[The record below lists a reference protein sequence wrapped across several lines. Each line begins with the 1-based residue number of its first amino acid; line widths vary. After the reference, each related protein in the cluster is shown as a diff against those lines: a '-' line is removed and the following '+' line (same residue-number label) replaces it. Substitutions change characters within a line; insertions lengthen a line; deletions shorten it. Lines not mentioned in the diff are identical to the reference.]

1 MQKSSFFHGT
11 SPTPPLLSIP
21 PFVSPCD
28 KRQKLST
35 PSRSPCLLRR
45 FRTTRHYC
53 CSTPFSSSSP
63 FPPLAKSSLP
73 LSSFH
78 MQGGKKEDKS
88 WESNVSPI
96 RNTADTIPKTDFELE
111 KSSSVHTRYTAQ
123 ICSNVRQILYRSVL
137 VAGGC
142 GEGGSCLHYTTASSS
157 SSSSSLFHR
166 RLWEVSQLPPFPPSA
181 TFSSFS
187 TTHSPSEGGREG
199 GTRRSPL
206 FFYSSSTLRPPA
218 QAPFFYTKAL
228 GAQEEEKGRKA
239 DLSPLPR
246 KKEED
251 QYVLFLRIVS
261 FSPKE
266 DLPPVKAEKSCCMPF
281 HTRKGKKE
289 GEGEKRGEDRK
300 FHGKKIFSWN

>member
-142 GEGGSCLHYTTASSS
+142 GEGESCLHYTTAS

-187 TTHSPSEGGREG
+187 TTHSPSEGPGVPPFSF
-199 GTRRSPL
+199 TRFPPSA
-206 FFYSSSTLRPPA
+206 RPPA
-218 QAPFFYTKAL
+218 RAPFFTQKPLAHRREKK
-228 GAQEEEKGRKA
+228 GVKRICRRFREKKGRR
-239 DLSPLPR
+239 PIRP
-246 KKEED
+246 
-251 QYVLFLRIVS
+251 
-261 FSPKE
+261 FSPNCFSSKE
-266 DLPPVKAEKSCCMPF
+266 DLPPVKAGKSCCMPF
-281 HTRKGKKE
+281 HTRKGKE
-289 GEGEKRGEDRK
+289 EEEGEKRGEDRK